1 MQHFLLNRNF
11 MNMWLSNLSSILSS
25 RFKVLLIPIVVL
37 GLTKSPLVTGFVA
50 LSQQLGPIIF
60 AIPIGTW
67 IERKDKV
74 KVATGANMLYAVC
87 VFILTFLFVQEE
99 INSLVISCVLFMMG
113 ILGLVSR
120 TAFNVMIPRVAGRQN
135 LVEAHTKLEGADA
148 ICTLIGPIIGGYL
161 LAKAGVG
168 WTMFSCGILALMSMI
183 YIRLVHYEDRIESYS
198 EMKDG
203 VRKGRVIDFYKQS
216 FEGIAYLTAN
226 SAQKISTI
234 SYSILSFS
242 TVFIVLTVI
251 IHANTILQL
260 SVEQTGVLLAF
271 AGVGNMVGVVVMKWL
286 KKASW
291 VPLLS
296 GLLVIS
302 GLGVAMILCS
312 NVYWLACVGM
322 FLFDGALS
330 VAFVVQSSVH
340 QGVTPDELLSRVKS
354 ATYVIGGVL
363 GLLGTF
369 LSGAI
374 SQYLSTNVSLGV
386 GAVLLIG
393 VGLMILAKR
402 KISTSMAELEP
413 IVVRK

>member
-1 MQHFLLNRNF
+1 M
-11 MNMWLSNLSSILSS
+11 
-25 RFKVLLIPIVVL
+25 
-37 GLTKSPLVTGFVA
+37 
-50 LSQQLGPIIF
+50 
-60 AIPIGTW
+60 
-67 IERKDKV
+67 
-74 KVATGANMLYAVC
+74 
-87 VFILTFLFVQEE
+87 
-99 INSLVISCVLFMMG
+99 
-113 ILGLVSR
+113 
-120 TAFNVMIPRVAGRQN
+120 
-135 LVEAHTKLEGADA
+135 
-148 ICTLIGPIIGGYL
+148 
-161 LAKAGVG
+161 
-168 WTMFSCGILALMSMI
+168 
-183 YIRLVHYEDRIESYS
+183 
-198 EMKDG
+198 
-203 VRKGRVIDFYKQS
+203 
-216 FEGIAYLTAN
+216 
-226 SAQKISTI
+226 
-234 SYSILSFS
+234 
-242 TVFIVLTVI
+242 
-251 IHANTILQL
+251 
-260 SVEQTGVLLAF
+260 
-271 AGVGNMVGVVVMKWL
+271 MKWL

>member
-1 MQHFLLNRNF
+1 

-25 RFKVLLIPIVVL
+25 RFKELLIPIVVL

-120 TAFNVMIPRVAGRQN
+120 TAFNVMIPKVAGRQN

-203 VRKGRVIDFYKQS
+203 VRKGRVFDFYKQS

-251 IHANTILQL
+251 IHASTILQL

-271 AGVGNMVGVVVMKWL
+271 AGVGNIVGVVVMKWL

-296 GLLVIS
+296 VLLVIS

-340 QGVTPDELLSRVKS
+340 QGVTPYELLSRVKS

-393 VGLMILAKR
+393 VGFMILAKR